1 MIYIVIFIL
10 LIYTIYI
17 LWLSSS
23 FKNYKSTFVS
33 KNPKIS
39 IIVAARNEELNIGFL
54 LNCLISQEYP
64 KEKIEFIII
73 NDHSDDKTSQII
85 KDFIKKDK
93 RILLIE
99 SKNIPDGISPKK
111 WALKQGVDQSTG
123 EILLFT
129 DADCILGPQWSKKI
143 SSTFNN
149 LNVGMVLGPSPLGIS
164 NNFWSKAIYVDSI
177 ALDAIMF
184 ASAIKGIP
192 MTASG
197 RNLAI
202 RKEVFDL
209 INGYE
214 SVNKFISGDDD
225 LIMHLINDKG
235 YKILPC
241 IHQDV
246 IVKSPAPESL
256 LSFIKQRLRF
266 ASKGSSY
273 YILNYI
279 RWDFKFSLILIF
291 ITNIAVFSCQ
301 LNFIIYQQLIW
312 LIPWLIKI
320 FFDLFFIKSYLN
332 ILKIKINSYV
342 YFFNSLW
349 HPLYILIFGS
359 LGSFIKID
367 WKGRKS
373 DPVI

>member
-23 FKNYKSTFVS
+23 FKNYKSIFVS

-39 IIVAARNEELNIGFL
+39 IIVAARNEQLNIGFL
-54 LNCLISQEYP
+54 LNCLINQEYP

-73 NDHSDDKTSQII
+73 NDHSDDKTSEII

-367 WKGRKS
+367 WKGRKA

>member
-73 NDHSDDKTSQII
+73 NDHSDDKTSEII

>member
-1 MIYIVIFIL
+1 VIYIVIFIL

>member
-1 MIYIVIFIL
+1 MIYIIIFIL

-23 FKNYKSTFVS
+23 FKNYKSSFIS

-39 IIVAARNEELNIGFL
+39 VIIAARNEELKIASL
-54 LNCLISQEYP
+54 LNCLVNQEYP

-73 NDHSDDKTSQII
+73 NDHSDDNTSQIV
-85 KDFIKKDK
+85 KDFIKKDR

-99 SKNIPDGISPKK
+99 SKNIPDGIAPKK
-111 WALKQGVDQSTG
+111 WALKQGVNKATG

-129 DADCILGPQWSKKI
+129 DADCILGPQWSYKI

-149 LNVGMVLGPSPLGIS
+149 SNVGMVLGPSPLGIS
-164 NNFWSKAIYVDSI
+164 DNFWSKVIYIDSI
-177 ALDAIMF
+177 ALDSIMF
-184 ASAIKGIP
+184 ASSIKGIP

-197 RNLAI
+197 RNMAI
-202 RKEVFDL
+202 RKNCFDL
-209 INGYE
+209 INGYD

-225 LIMHLINDKG
+225 LIMHLINNKG

-241 IHQDV
+241 LHQDV
-246 IVKSPAPESL
+246 IVKSPAPESF

-273 YILNYI
+273 YKLNFI

-291 ITNIAVFSCQ
+291 ITNILVFLCQ
-301 LNFIIYQQLIW
+301 YNFIVYQKLFW
-312 LIPWLIKI
+312 LIPWFIKI
-320 FFDLFFIKSYLN
+320 VIDLFFIKNYSN
-332 ILKIKINSYV
+332 VLKIKINSYI

-349 HPLYILIFGS
+349 HPLYIVIFGS

-367 WKGRKS
+367 WKGRKA